1 MKKLTKL
8 NAGCHQFF
16 LGTLYVADVDSKD
29 SWTRIRHGFGKN
41 ATIWKGRFAGI
52 ISNRSSADRPE
63 SVDTRF
69 NVGRSMSNTSR
80 HGTSQV
86 AVYSW
91 RTELL
96 ASSTKRSST
105 DASDVTVPR
114 CHSYENNDLR
124 RAYRTGSSSRES
136 SGVEV
141 LKTAWRLPPQ
151 PATTTPTVDT
161 ARSSVARELPMMK
174 ENWRLKAPILKTA
187 GVEFSVRHA
196 PNIRQIIRELASRA
210 TSGHVLSAHSRRLK
224 RQTSSSNV
232 VTGEDDRRR
241 AKPQDAEEASKEL
254 KEMSMN
260 MSNAPDDDVTSR
272 EHSRA
277 GEKS

>member
-1 MKKLTKL
+1 
-8 NAGCHQFF
+8 
-16 LGTLYVADVDSKD
+16 
-29 SWTRIRHGFGKN
+29 
-41 ATIWKGRFAGI
+41 
-52 ISNRSSADRPE
+52 
-63 SVDTRF
+63 
-69 NVGRSMSNTSR
+69 
-80 HGTSQV
+80 
-86 AVYSW
+86 
-91 RTELL
+91 
-96 ASSTKRSST
+96 
-105 DASDVTVPR
+105 
-114 CHSYENNDLR
+114 
-124 RAYRTGSSSRES
+124 
-136 SGVEV
+136 
-141 LKTAWRLPPQ
+141 
-151 PATTTPTVDT
+151 
-161 ARSSVARELPMMK
+161 MMK